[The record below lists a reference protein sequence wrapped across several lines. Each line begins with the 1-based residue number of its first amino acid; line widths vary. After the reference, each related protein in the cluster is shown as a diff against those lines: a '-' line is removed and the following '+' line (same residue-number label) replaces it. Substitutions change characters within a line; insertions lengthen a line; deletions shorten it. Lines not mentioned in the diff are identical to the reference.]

1 MAQRKSLLTTWL
13 IPETLDC
20 KMVTASPMEGLAMDL
35 LVAAATAEVL
45 KLRVAAAVNTLE
57 VEREVNI
64 SVFISL
70 L

>member
-1 MAQRKSLLTTWL
+1 
-13 IPETLDC
+13 
-20 KMVTASPMEGLAMDL
+20 MVTASPMEGLAMDL
-35 LVAAATAEVL
+35 LVAAATVEVL